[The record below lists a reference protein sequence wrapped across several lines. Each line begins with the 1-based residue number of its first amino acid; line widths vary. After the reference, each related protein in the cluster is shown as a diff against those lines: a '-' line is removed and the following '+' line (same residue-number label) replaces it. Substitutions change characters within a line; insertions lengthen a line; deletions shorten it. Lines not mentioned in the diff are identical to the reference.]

1 MGVKAFHIGR
11 IAVGEGNRPLVIPE
25 IGINHGGSLT
35 AAKEMADAAFRAGA
49 RLVKHQTHIVE
60 DEMSRAARDVTPGNA
75 DCSIYEVMERSALPE
90 EEEREFMRYVE
101 ALGMEFISAPFSR
114 AAADRLERFGVKA
127 YKIGSGEMN
136 HYPLLRHIA
145 EFGKPMLVSTGMNDL
160 RSIAKAVDILEAK
173 GVPYAL
179 LHTTNLY
186 PTPPGLVRLGGMQ
199 ELMRE
204 FAGVPVGLSD
214 HTKNN
219 TACIAAMAL
228 GAGLVERHFTDR
240 MSRRGPDIVCSM
252 DEPAL
257 EALLQA
263 AGELPAMLGGKKEAA
278 REEQV
283 TIDFAFATLV
293 TTAPIRAGERFTPEN
308 LWAKRP
314 GTGEI
319 RAEEYEAVL
328 GKTAVCDIGEDVQ
341 LKKAM
346 VSR

>member
-101 ALGMEFISAPFSR
+101 ALGMEFISTPFSR

-252 DEPAL
+252 DEAAL
-257 EALLQA
+257 GALLQA

-328 GKTAVCDIGEDVQ
+328 GKIAVCDIGEDIQ

-346 VSR
+346 IGQ

>member
-136 HYPLLRHIA
+136 HSPLLRHIA
-145 EFGKPMLVSTGMNDL
+145 EFGKPMLVSSGMNDL

-199 ELMRE
+199 DLMRE

-257 EALLQA
+257 GALLQA